1 MLLASEAARKQEAEK
16 KLLDAFMAQCG
27 KVLESMRDVP
37 PAEAERI
44 RQRLDDAIKS
54 CPGLPSAFKQQTM
67 AVARAYECSAN
78 MRATDAAL
86 QQAMHFARGDDKA
99 ARNELIAEA
108 RKLSAKAVMLG
119 ANQDF
124 QHAVRRKLENIMLTG
139 GVEHHGPTAAKPLAG
154 TPAGQHNGRH

>member
-1 MLLASEAARKQEAEK
+1 MLSPSEVARKQEAEK

-44 RQRLDDAIKS
+44 RQRLEDAMKS
-54 CPGLPSAFKQQTM
+54 CPGLPAAFKQQTM
-67 AVARAYECSAN
+67 AVARAYECSSN
-78 MRATDAAL
+78 MRATDDAL
-86 QQAMHFARGDDKA
+86 QQAMHFAREDDKV
-99 ARNELIAEA
+99 ARNELLAEA
-108 RKLSAKAVMLG
+108 RKRSARATMLG
-119 ANQDF
+119 ANENF

-154 TPAGQHNGRH
+154 TAAGQHHGRH

>member
-1 MLLASEAARKQEAEK
+1 MLLPSETARKQEAEK

-27 KVLESMRDVP
+27 KVLDSMRDVS

-44 RQRLDDAIKS
+44 RQRLEDALRS
-54 CPGLPSAFKQQTM
+54 CPHLPPAFRQQTQT
-67 AVARAYECSAN
+67 VARAYECTSN
-78 MRATDAAL
+78 MRATDDAL
-86 QQAMHFARGDDKA
+86 QQAMHFARQDDKV

-108 RKLSAKAVMLG
+108 RKRSSKAIALG

-139 GVEHHGPTAAKPLAG
+139 GVEHHGPTAAKPLASPPSG
-154 TPAGQHNGRH
+154 HHHGRS

>member
-1 MLLASEAARKQEAEK
+1 MLLPSEAARKQEAEK

-27 KVLESMRDVP
+27 KVVDSMRDVP

-54 CPGLPSAFKQQTM
+54 CPHLPAAFKQQTL
-67 AVARAYECSAN
+67 AVARAYECSSN
-78 MRATDAAL
+78 MRATDDAL
-86 QQAMHFARGDDKA
+86 QKAMHFAREDDKI
-99 ARNELIAEA
+99 ARNELLAEA

-154 TPAGQHNGRH
+154 TLAGQHHGRH

>member
-1 MLLASEAARKQEAEK
+1 MLLSSETARKQEAEK
-16 KLLDAFMAQCG
+16 KLLDAFMVQCG
-27 KVLESMRDVP
+27 KILDTMRDVP

-44 RQRLDDAIKS
+44 RQRLDDALKS
-54 CPGLPSAFKQQTM
+54 CPHLPATFRQQTM
-67 AVARAYECSAN
+67 TVARAYECSSN
-78 MRATDAAL
+78 MRATDGAL
-86 QQAMHFARGDDKA
+86 QQAMHFAREDDKV

-108 RKLSAKAVMLG
+108 RKLSSKAIGLG

-154 TPAGQHNGRH
+154 PPVASHHGRR

>member
-1 MLLASEAARKQEAEK
+1 MLLPSEVARKQEAEK

-54 CPGLPSAFKQQTM
+54 CPGLPAAFKQQTM
-67 AVARAYECSAN
+67 AVARAYECSSN
-78 MRATDAAL
+78 MRATDDAL
-86 QQAMHFARGDDKA
+86 QQAMHFAREDDKV
-99 ARNELIAEA
+99 ARNELLAEA
-108 RKLSAKAVMLG
+108 RKRGAKATMLG
-119 ANQDF
+119 ANENF

-154 TPAGQHNGRH
+154 TQAGQHHDRH

>member
-1 MLLASEAARKQEAEK
+1 MLSPSEVARKQEAEK

-44 RQRLDDAIKS
+44 RQRLEDAMKS
-54 CPGLPSAFKQQTM
+54 CPGLPAAFKQQTM
-67 AVARAYECSAN
+67 AVARAYECSSN
-78 MRATDAAL
+78 MRATDDAL
-86 QQAMHFARGDDKA
+86 QQAMHFAREDDKV
-99 ARNELIAEA
+99 ARNELLAEA
-108 RKLSAKAVMLG
+108 RKRSAKATMLG
-119 ANQDF
+119 ANENF

-154 TPAGQHNGRH
+154 TAAGQHHGRH

>member
-1 MLLASEAARKQEAEK
+1 MLSPSEVARKQEAEK

-44 RQRLDDAIKS
+44 RQRLEDAMKS
-54 CPGLPSAFKQQTM
+54 CPGLPAAFKQQTM
-67 AVARAYECSAN
+67 AVARAYECSSN
-78 MRATDAAL
+78 MRATDDAL
-86 QQAMHFARGDDKA
+86 QQAMHFAREADKVG
-99 ARNELIAEA
+99 RTELLAEA
-108 RKLSAKAVMLG
+108 RKRSARATMLG
-119 ANQDF
+119 ANENF

-154 TPAGQHNGRH
+154 T

>member
-1 MLLASEAARKQEAEK
+1 MLLSSETAKKQEAEK
-16 KLLDAFMAQCG
+16 KLLDAFMVQCG
-27 KVLESMRDVP
+27 KVLESMHNVP

-44 RQRLDDAIKS
+44 RKRLEDALKS
-54 CPGLPSAFKQQTM
+54 CPHLPAAFRQQTQTI
-67 AVARAYECSAN
+67 ARAHECSSN
-78 MRATDAAL
+78 MRATDTAL
-86 QQAMHFARGDDKA
+86 QQAMHFARLDDKV

-108 RKLSAKAVMLG
+108 RKLSSKAISLG

-154 TPAGQHNGRH
+154 PASGHQHGRS

>member
-1 MLLASEAARKQEAEK
+1 MLLPSEAARKQEAEK

-27 KVLESMRDVP
+27 KVVESMRDVP

-44 RQRLDDAIKS
+44 RQRLDDALKS
-54 CPGLPSAFKQQTM
+54 CPHLPTAFKQQTM
-67 AVARAYECSAN
+67 AAARAYECSSN
-78 MRATDAAL
+78 MRATDEAL
-86 QQAMHFARGDDKA
+86 QKAMHFAREDDKV

-108 RKLSAKAVMLG
+108 RKRSAKATMLG

-124 QHAVRRKLENIMLTG
+124 QHAVQRKLENIMLTG

-154 TPAGQHNGRH
+154 SPDPHHHGRH

>member
-1 MLLASEAARKQEAEK
+1 MLLSSDTARKQEAEK

-44 RQRLDDAIKS
+44 RQRLDDALKS
-54 CPGLPSAFKQQTM
+54 CPHLPAAFRQQTQ
-67 AVARAYECSAN
+67 AVARAYECSSN
-78 MRATDAAL
+78 MRATDDAL
-86 QQAMHFARGDDKA
+86 QKAMHFAREDDKV

-108 RKLSAKAVMLG
+108 RKLSSKATMLG

-154 TPAGQHNGRH
+154 APTPQHHGRH